1 MRETDF
7 VRLNY
12 HSSKNMD
19 SFRDSVF
26 YLDKSVMECN
36 LPELVVCYKENT
48 FHVVKDI
55 CIDEGVLTKDKFLF
69 DSGTDE
75 KFLPSEKDLDAKLMK
90 EHPEMDMSVLPEEN
104 QPVEEIDN
112 QWGSKKKLDA
122 DTCIQDVSSLEENNE
137 SNKGDSTDLI
147 LSRETKH
154 DAMQMIMD
162 GVSKELYA
170 LGLGELTL
178 MSETSSVKTGSVCSD
193 CESDG
198 TKQQSF
204 QNSSVKEVTVTP
216 SLASAVEESNDSSE
230 EAILSA
236 SAAEESDPGKGEA
249 TLISSVPVSV
259 SEESSSSCLVNEAT
273 SDSRLEGGRITLHF
287 DTSAPGSN
295 KDESSHNLD
304 SEPLVTGFGSPS
316 KPEDGV
322 DQPFSN
328 NLQRGNGE
336 SSFSLAGPV
345 TGLITYSG
353 PIAYS
358 GNLSLRSDSSTAS
371 TRSFAFPI
379 LQPEWDT
386 SPVRMAKADRRHYR
400 KHRGWRQGILCCRF

>member
-1 MRETDF
+1 
-7 VRLNY
+7 
-12 HSSKNMD
+12 MD
-19 SFRDSVF
+19 SFPDSVF
-26 YLDKSVMECN
+26 YLDKSVRECN

-69 DSGTDE
+69 HSGTDE
-75 KFLPSEKDLDAKLMK
+75 KFLPSEKDLDAKQMK
-90 EHPEMDMSVLPEEN
+90 ENPEMDMSINDVSVLPEEN
-104 QPVEEIDN
+104 QHVEEIDN

-137 SNKGDSTDLI
+137 SNKGDSKDLI

-154 DAMQMIMD
+154 DAMQMIVD

-170 LGLGELTL
+170 LGPGELTL

-249 TLISSVPVSV
+249 TLISSVPASV

-273 SDSRLEGGRITLHF
+273 SDSRLEGGRITLHL
-287 DTSAPGSN
+287 DTCAPGSS

-304 SEPLVTGFGSPS
+304 SEPLVTGSPS

-353 PIAYS
+353 P

-386 SPVRMAKADRRHYR
+386 SPVRMAKADRRH
-400 KHRGWRQGILCCRF
+400 RGWRQGILCCRF

>member
-1 MRETDF
+1 
-7 VRLNY
+7 
-12 HSSKNMD
+12 MD

-69 DSGTDE
+69 ESGTDE
-75 KFLPSEKDLDAKLMK
+75 KFLPSETDLDAKLMK
-90 EHPEMDMSVLPEEN
+90 ENPEMDMSINDESLLPGEN
-104 QPVEEIDN
+104 QSVEEIDN

-122 DTCIQDVSSLEENNE
+122 DTSIQDVSSLEENNE
-137 SNKGDSTDLI
+137 SHKGLPNQCDSKDLI

-154 DAMQMIMD
+154 DAMQIIMV
-162 GVSKELYA
+162 GVSKELYT
-170 LGLGELTL
+170 LGLGELTS
-178 MSETSSVKTGSVCSD
+178 MSETSSVKTESVCSD

-198 TKQQSF
+198 TEQQSF

-236 SAAEESDPGKGEA
+236 SALVSAAEDSDPGKGEA
-249 TLISSVPVSV
+249 TLISSVPASV
-259 SEESSSSCLVNEAT
+259 SKESSSSCLVNET
-273 SDSRLEGGRITLHF
+273 SNDSRLEGGRITLHF
-287 DTSAPGSN
+287 DSSAPRSS
-295 KDESSHNLD
+295 KDECSHNLD
-304 SEPLVTGFGSPS
+304 SEPLVTGSPS

-328 NLQRGNGE
+328 ILQRGNGE
-336 SSFSLAGPV
+336 SSFSVAGPV

-358 GNLSLRSDSSTAS
+358 GNLSLRSDSSTTS